1 MDGTLNEEEGEKE
14 PREKGLGTASTH
26 SDSDLKSVLLGGGY
40 GIWISNGLDRMNR
53 GDPHLVDVLDVDVD
67 VFIVVDPD
75 VV

>member
-1 MDGTLNEEEGEKE
+1 
-14 PREKGLGTASTH
+14 
-26 SDSDLKSVLLGGGY
+26 
-40 GIWISNGLDRMNR
+40 MNR